1 MLKKVLVGILSASVL
16 AAGGGA
22 LIHQS
27 TSGAAAAAAPDA
39 DVVADPTATPI
50 PNGSANGNRN
60 GQSGA
65 NGVSAAQSNPVEQT
79 NSLQMVGDPWTASG
93 TISEVDDFGLTLVL
107 DDGSEVYVELGPPSY
122 WQAQGVELA
131 AGDVITIDGFAG
143 DMGYHAAVVTTAD
156 GQEIYLRSEDGQPL
170 WSGGAANGG
179 GQNRNGGG
187 TGSANGLQDGT
198 HSPQPQAQVDEWVT
212 VEGTITAINRS
223 QVTMELT
230 DGESLT
236 FQMGQPRF
244 AESQQ
249 ITLQIGDEISVL
261 GFYEGDQFSAGEVT
275 VLATGETI
283 MLRDP
288 NGRPLWAGPGGSGS
302 GGQGGSGQNGGGN
315 GSGGGNGNGRGS
327 GNGNGNG
334 NQ

>member
-1 MLKKVLVGILSASVL
+1 MVKKVLVGILSASVL

-27 TSGAAAAAAPDA
+27 ASDATASVTASDASADTTTS
-39 DVVADPTATPI
+39 PI
-50 PNGSANGNRN
+50 LNDDANGNIT

-65 NGVSAAQSNPVEQT
+65 VGVSAAQSDPVQQVNPQQ
-79 NSLQMVGDPWTASG
+79 LVGEPWTASG
-93 TISEVDDFGLTLVL
+93 TVSNVDDYGLTLAL

-131 AGDVITIDGFAG
+131 AGDVVTVDGFAG
-143 DMGYHAAVVTTAD
+143 EMGYHAAVVTTAD

-179 GQNRNGGG
+179 GQNRNGGNAG
-187 TGSANGLQDGT
+187 NANGLQDGGNV
-198 HSPQPQAQVDEWVT
+198 PQPQAQVDEWIT
-212 VEGTITAINRS
+212 VEGSITAINRS
-223 QVTMELT
+223 QVTMRLT
-230 DGESLT
+230 DNQTLT

-261 GFYEGDQFSAGEVT
+261 GFYEDDQFSAGEVT

-288 NGRPLWAGPGGSGS
+288 NGRPLWAGPGGSSS

-315 GSGGGNGNGRGS
+315 GNGQ

-334 NQ
+334 NGSGGGNGNW

>member
-131 AGDVITIDGFAG
+131 IGDVVTIDGFAG

-156 GQEIYLRSEDGQPL
+156 GEEIYLRTEDGQPL
-170 WSGGAANGG
+170 WSGGAASGN
-179 GQNRNGGG
+179 GQNRGGGNGGN
-187 TGSANGLQDGT
+187 ANGLQDGQNV
-198 HSPQPQAQVDEWVT
+198 PQPQAQVDEWVT

-230 DGESLT
+230 NGESLT

-288 NGRPLWAGPGGSGS
+288 NGRPLWAGPGGSS
-302 GGQGGSGQNGGGN
+302 TGGQGGSGQNGGGN
-315 GSGGGNGNGRGS
+315 GNGR

-334 NQ
+334 GGNGNW

>member
-1 MLKKVLVGILSASVL
+1 MLKKVLVGVLSASVL

-27 TSGAAAAAAPDA
+27 TSGAAAASAPDA
-39 DVVADPTATPI
+39 DVVADPTAAPV

-60 GQSGA
+60 GQTGA
-65 NGVSAAQSNPVEQT
+65 SGVSAAQSNPVEQT

-93 TISEVDDFGLTLVL
+93 TIGEVDDFGLTLVL
-107 DDGSEVYVELGPPSY
+107 DDGSEVYVELGQPSY
-122 WQAQGVELA
+122 WQAQGVVLA
-131 AGDVITIDGFAG
+131 AGDVVTIDGFAG

-156 GQEIYLRSEDGQPL
+156 GQEIVLRTEDGQPL
-170 WSGGAANGG
+170 WSGGAANGN
-179 GQNRNGGG
+179 GQNRGGGNGGN
-187 TGSANGLQDGT
+187 TNGLQDGQNV
-198 HSPQPQAQVDEWVT
+198 PQPQAQVDEWVT

-230 DGESLT
+230 NGESLT

-302 GGQGGSGQNGGGN
+302 GGQGGSGQNGGGSGN
-315 GSGGGNGNGRGS
+315 GRGNGNGGGGNGNR
-327 GNGNGNG
+327 
-334 NQ
+334 